1 MYTIA
6 IITKS
11 NDRVI
16 TAARIN
22 AGLESVAGLSEEQNL
37 EIAKGRAVVLSR
49 SGCVSTAVVELHMH
63 SGSWEFKGAAD
74 TLPSLDELAD
84 DDARKVALD
93 GWAQSSILLASYG
106 G

>member
-1 MYTIA
+1 MHTISIA
-6 IITKS
+6 TKS

-16 TAARIN
+16 TAARVN
-22 AGLESVAGLSEEQNL
+22 AGLEGMAGLDEEQRL